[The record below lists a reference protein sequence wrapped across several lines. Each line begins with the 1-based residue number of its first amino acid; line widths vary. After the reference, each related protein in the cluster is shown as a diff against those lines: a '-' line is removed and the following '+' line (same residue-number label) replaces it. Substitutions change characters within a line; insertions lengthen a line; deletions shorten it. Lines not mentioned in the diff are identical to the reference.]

1 MARYAFIWELGGAYG
16 HLGRMIPVAR
26 ELQQRGHEAV
36 FIIRE
41 LVEAERLLGPH
52 GFKWFQAPLWVGRVM
67 NLPDPLSMAELLMAF
82 GFLDP
87 PALLGICRAW
97 RNLLGALQVD
107 ALVFD
112 YSPTAVVAT
121 RGLALPR
128 INLANGFQV
137 PPAGRPLPP
146 LRWWQKAPPARLLD
160 SEQQIV
166 HVTNQVLYELAAPP
180 VEGVLDIL
188 SGCDDVF
195 ATLPELDHYPNR
207 IGGDFVGP
215 IYALG
220 RGEAV
225 HWPPKGTLK
234 VFAYLKP
241 DYGGLEAL
249 LAALGQLDARVLV
262 HIPGVSRRTIEKF
275 SSDSLQISRQ
285 PLDIEQVRQSC
296 DVAVLHAGVSTV
308 AAMLL
313 AGKPLLLFPQQL
325 EQTMFARSV
334 EAVGAAVVFSEAAAG
349 QFPRLIKRA
358 LADTALK
365 DRAQQFAAKYRGYDQ
380 ADAIRAVADRCEALL
395 AAAAPA

>member
-26 ELQQRGHEAV
+26 ELQQRGHEVV

-52 GFKWFQAPLWVGRVM
+52 GFKWYQAPLWIGRVLH
-67 NLPDPLSMAELLMAF
+67 LPDPLSLAELLMGF

-87 PALLGICRAW
+87 PALLSICRAW
-97 RNLLGALQVD
+97 RNLLAALAVD
-107 ALVFD
+107 ALLFD
-112 YSPTAVVAT
+112 CSPTAVVAS
-121 RGLALPR
+121 RGLGLPSL
-128 INLANGFQV
+128 NLANGFQV
-137 PPAGRPLPP
+137 PPTARPLPP

-166 HVTNQVLYELAAPP
+166 HVTNQVLYELGAPP
-180 VEGVLDIL
+180 IENVLQIL
-188 SGCDDVF
+188 SGGDDVF
-195 ATLPELDHYPNR
+195 ATLPELDHYPQR
-207 IGGDFVGP
+207 AGGDFVGP

-225 HWPPKGTLK
+225 HWPAKGALK

-241 DYGGLEAL
+241 DYGGLDAL
-249 LAALGQLDARVLV
+249 LTVLSQLDASVLV
-262 HIPGVSRRTIEKF
+262 HIPGVSKRTIEKF
-275 SSDSLQISRQ
+275 GSDQLQISRQ

-296 DVAVLHAGVSTV
+296 DVAVLHAGLSTV

-313 AGKPLLLFPQQL
+313 AGKPVLLFPQQL

-334 EAVGAAVVFSEAAAG
+334 ETLGVGVSIAEAAA
-349 QFPRLIKRA
+349 QFPRLVKRA
-358 LADTALK
+358 LADASLAEK
-365 DRAQQFAAKYRGYDQ
+365 ARQFADKYRGYDQ
-380 ADAIRAVADRCEALL
+380 QHAIRAVADRCEALL
-395 AAAAPA
+395 GKA

>member
-26 ELQQRGHEAV
+26 ELQQRGHEVV

-52 GFKWFQAPLWVGRVM
+52 GFKWYQAPLWVGRVM
-67 NLPDPLSMAELLMAF
+67 NLPDPLSHAELLMAF

-87 PALLGICRAW
+87 PALLSICRAW
-97 RNLLGALQVD
+97 RNLLGLLAVD

-112 YSPTAVVAT
+112 YSPTAVLAS
-121 RGLALPR
+121 RGLGLPQL
-128 INLANGFQV
+128 NLANGFQV
-137 PPAGRPLPP
+137 PPAARPLPP

-160 SEQQIV
+160 SEQQVV
-166 HVTNQVLYELAAPP
+166 HVANQVLFELGAPP

-188 SGCDDVF
+188 SGGADVF
-195 ATLPELDHYPNR
+195 ATLPELDHYPSR
-207 IGGDFVGP
+207 AGGDFVGP
-215 IYALG
+215 IFALG

-225 HWPPKGTLK
+225 HWPAKGALK

-241 DYGGLEAL
+241 NYGALDAL
-249 LAALGQLDARVLV
+249 LAVLAQLDASVLA

-285 PLDIEQVRQSC
+285 PLDIEQVRRSC

-313 AGKPLLLFPQQL
+313 AGKPTLLFPQQL
-325 EQTMFARSV
+325 EQTMFARSA
-334 EAVGAAVVFSEAAAG
+334 EALGVAVAIPEAAAG
-349 QFPRLIKRA
+349 QFPRLVKRA
-358 LADTALK
+358 LADASLK
-365 DRAQQFAAKYRGYDQ
+365 DKARRFAEKYAGYDQ
-380 ADAIRAVADRCEALL
+380 ADAIRAVADRCEAMLR
-395 AAAAPA
+395 